1 MGLMTLIPLSL
12 SLSVSHLWFVV
23 YDYAVWFKK
32 GELGRESHAP
42 YNFPREERGPDEEI
56 EQCS

>member
-1 MGLMTLIPLSL
+1 MGLMTLIPLS
-12 SLSVSHLWFVV
+12 VSPTCGFVV

-42 YNFPREERGPDEEI
+42 YNFPREERGPDGEI